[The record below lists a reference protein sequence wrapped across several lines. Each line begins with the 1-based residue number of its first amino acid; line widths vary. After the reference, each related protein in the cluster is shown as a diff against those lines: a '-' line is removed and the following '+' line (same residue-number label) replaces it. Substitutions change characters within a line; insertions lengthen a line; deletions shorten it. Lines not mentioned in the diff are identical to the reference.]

1 MKRLILV
8 MLVGLAACG
17 DSSDPLPSGPIR
29 LTAEVRHV
37 DPGNYTCEWRVT
49 ADAAELSDPAM
60 WVRGTLDYSDTQ
72 ATVELTP
79 ATFWRTGQ
87 IGPDQILV
95 GDSWYGHG
103 STGAWPARVTWSSE
117 ARGETDTT
125 SVTLLCGRAASEM
138 PWRWCWPAA
147 WAFAIAGRLLAQGVN
162 SGDFNA

>member
-49 ADAAELSDPAM
+49 ADAAELSDPAT

-103 STGAWPARVTWSSE
+103 STRAWTGRVTWIYE
-117 ARGETDTT
+117 TRGETDSTN
-125 SVTLLCGRAASEM
+125 VTFRC
-138 PWRWCWPAA
+138 
-147 WAFAIAGRLLAQGVN
+147 
-162 SGDFNA
+162 D